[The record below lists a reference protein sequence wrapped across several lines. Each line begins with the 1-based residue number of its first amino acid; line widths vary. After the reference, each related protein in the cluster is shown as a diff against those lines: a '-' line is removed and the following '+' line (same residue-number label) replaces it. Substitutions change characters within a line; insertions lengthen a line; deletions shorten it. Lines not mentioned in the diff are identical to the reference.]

1 VLIMK
6 TKENRDEQFRQAL
19 IYLKARSKL
28 TIKEIAEIGECSD
41 RHIQGI
47 LSENEKKGAGRSVT
61 LRIAAHFGM
70 TYEQMLTM
78 GRAILNGEDP
88 EKTPDTMTME
98 GDQPETDTEAV
109 ISATDPARA
118 VQEFLA
124 ELPFRQKYGLIS
136 KELAKDSKKS
146 EEEAEKYLTDFL
158 GPPWGEKEISKFKEW
173 SKRRALF
180 IWGKACIET
189 GLPEDVY
196 GSRQEELF
204 KQYFNQDISDI
215 ELFGEAKTWAAELI
229 ASLKNEVR

>member
-1 VLIMK
+1 MLIMEI
-6 TKENRDEQFRQAL
+6 KENRDEQFRQAL
-19 IYLKARSKL
+19 IYLKARNKL
-28 TIKEIAEIGECSD
+28 TVQLISEIGECSS

-70 TYEQMLTM
+70 TYEHMLTM

-88 EKTPDTMTME
+88 EKIPITATLE
-98 GDQPETDTEAV
+98 GDLPGTEAR
-109 ISATDPARA
+109 ISATDPAKDA
-118 VQEFLA
+118 QEFLA
-124 ELPFRQKYGLIS
+124 ELPFRQKYELIS
-136 KELAKDSKKS
+136 RELAKDSKKS
-146 EEEAEKYLTDFL
+146 EAEAEKYLIDFL

-173 SKRRALF
+173 SKRRASF

-196 GSRQEELF
+196 GSKQKELF
-204 KQYFNQDISDI
+204 KQYFNQEISDI
-215 ELFGEAKTWAAELI
+215 ELFREAKTWAAKLI